1 MFQVKK
7 ILDKYRCQEL
17 TEGDIL
23 VEINSINVRNMS
35 HNKVVQVLKD
45 CQTNQAA
52 SITIQRCI
60 QNSPDKFR
68 LKNKKV
74 DIKNVYRSKTPIED
88 RPHDINRSKTPI
100 VDNQIQLSKIAN
112 NVLENGSSDTFIM
125 NNSLSHASY
134 SHRAENSWVQLNPPS
149 TKICCSAPNCNEL
162 IDPAIE
168 HYINQT
174 TEQYMNSQ
182 PDHCCNNLSKAL
194 QNMSFCHYE
203 MNNSKNEV
211 R

>member
-1 MFQVKK
+1 
-7 ILDKYRCQEL
+7 
-17 TEGDIL
+17 
-23 VEINSINVRNMS
+23 MS

-74 DIKNVYRSKTPIED
+74 DVKNVYRSKTPIED
-88 RPHDINRSKTPI
+88 RPHEMNRSKTPV
-100 VDNQIQLSKIAN
+100 VDNRVQASKIAN
-112 NVLENGSSDTFIM
+112 NALENGSPNTFIM
-125 NNSLSHASY
+125 NNSLSHDNY
-134 SHRAENSWVQLNPPS
+134 SHRAENSWVQLNSPS
-149 TKICCSAPNCNEL
+149 TKMYNPSLNYNEL
-162 IDPAIE
+162 IGPSTE
-168 HYINQT
+168 HYINQH
-174 TEQYMNSQ
+174 TEQYINSQ
-182 PDHCCNNLSKAL
+182 PDRYCKNLSKAI
-194 QNMSFCHYE
+194 QSMNFVPYD